1 MNLNKEQQEAIEHT
15 GSPLIIYA
23 GPGTGKTLVL
33 QKKYEHLIKTEVTPH
48 EIRGITF
55 TRAAATELKNRI
67 TETTKINPSH
77 IVIKT
82 FHSIC
87 LSIIEKYNASVLQNP
102 GFTIIGTSE
111 QKKVIR
117 QCFKNKNLP
126 SSEDILRNVKDA
138 VSRMKKK
145 QPPNGQKE
153 FINEFAKEIYPEYAK
168 QMRILNK
175 IDYDDIINTAS
186 QILEDPRAL
195 YYYQTSY
202 KHILLDEAQDTTIPQ
217 SEIIYKINCPN
228 TTIVGDQNQ
237 SIYSFAGAN
246 PNFMK
251 EFEEKTGGK
260 VIHLKQNYRNPQ
272 STIDAATTIIKN
284 NKNFIDTDLQSTS
297 PEAPIIHV
305 TKTND
310 EENEANLIANGIKHN
325 NIKNL
330 SILYRRNENAR
341 AIEYALLKQKIPYEI
356 NSIHFLNRKEIKN
369 FITAIRFIQKPTNKN
384 DFVYLL
390 QLQKG
395 IGDKTT
401 DTILNNAFHGETS
414 FLGSALKY
422 TQRAGV
428 QQIIGPVCEALLEA
442 TTSTKDQQI
451 DLILK
456 KIIPP
461 EKDKDRIK
469 NVHDFI
475 TILKQ
480 DKEPIQNFLKYT
492 KISEPDI
499 KIMTMHASKGTENDS
514 IFIIGVE
521 EGLMP
526 DENSYKN
533 KEIIEE
539 ERRLFYVALTRSK
552 NIVLLTHANQRVL
565 GRYRLSQKPSRFIN
579 ELPEIKRV

>member
-1 MNLNKEQQEAIEHT
+1 
-15 GSPLIIYA
+15 
-23 GPGTGKTLVL
+23 
-33 QKKYEHLIKTEVTPH
+33 
-48 EIRGITF
+48 
-55 TRAAATELKNRI
+55 
-67 TETTKINPSH
+67 
-77 IVIKT
+77 
-82 FHSIC
+82 
-87 LSIIEKYNASVLQNP
+87 
-102 GFTIIGTSE
+102 
-111 QKKVIR
+111 
-117 QCFKNKNLP
+117 
-126 SSEDILRNVKDA
+126 
-138 VSRMKKK
+138 MKKK

-202 KHILLDEAQDTTIPQ
+202 KHILLDEAQDTTIPR

-341 AIEYALLKQKIPYEI
+341 AIEYALLKQKVPYEI

-369 FITAIRFIQKPTNKN
+369 FITAIRFIQSQPTK
-384 DFVYLL
+384 
-390 QLQKG
+390 
-395 IGDKTT
+395 
-401 DTILNNAFHGETS
+401 TILCIYSNS
-414 FLGSALKY
+414 
-422 TQRAGV
+422 
-428 QQIIGPVCEALLEA
+428 
-442 TTSTKDQQI
+442 
-451 DLILK
+451 K
-456 KIIPP
+456 K
-461 EKDKDRIK
+461 E
-469 NVHDFI
+469 
-475 TILKQ
+475 
-480 DKEPIQNFLKYT
+480 
-492 KISEPDI
+492 
-499 KIMTMHASKGTENDS
+499 
-514 IFIIGVE
+514 
-521 EGLMP
+521 
-526 DENSYKN
+526 
-533 KEIIEE
+533 
-539 ERRLFYVALTRSK
+539 
-552 NIVLLTHANQRVL
+552 
-565 GRYRLSQKPSRFIN
+565 
-579 ELPEIKRV
+579 